1 MSSVPSSR
9 SFAPPK
15 AAPASPSP
23 PATETTV
30 GSATA
35 GASGAS
41 VVACREAVGAEE
53 LEEYFAV
60 RRRVFC
66 DEQRVFDRDDRDERD
81 GAPGTLH
88 VVALLD
94 GRVEGAVRLYP
105 LDELGVWKGDRLA
118 VLPERRVHRVGAMLV
133 SFAVRTAGEL
143 GGRRMIA
150 QIQLANVRFFELLGW
165 RREGE
170 PAPYHGLPHQRMTI
184 VLAAVSRSRQAR

>member
-30 GSATA
+30 GSAAA

-53 LEEYFAV
+53 LDEYFAV

-66 DEQRVFDRDDRDERD
+66 DEQRLFDRDDRDERD

-105 LDELGVWKGDRLA
+105 LDEPGVWKGDRLA

-133 SFAVRTAGEL
+133 SFAVRSAGEL

-170 PAPYHGLPHQRMTI
+170 PAPYHGLQHQRMTI